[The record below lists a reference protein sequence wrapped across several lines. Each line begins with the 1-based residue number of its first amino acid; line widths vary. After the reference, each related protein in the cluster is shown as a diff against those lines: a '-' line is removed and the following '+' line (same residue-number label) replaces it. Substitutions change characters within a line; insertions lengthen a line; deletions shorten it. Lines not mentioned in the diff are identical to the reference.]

1 MRWGGVGDEDDN
13 NKILFYFSIIFMN
26 VTILINV
33 FYFTLLFGKNYKFI
47 LFNYSSWL
55 LFVIITTR

>member
-1 MRWGGVGDEDDN
+1 MGDEDDN

-33 FYFTLLFGKNYKFI
+33 FYFTLLFGKK
-47 LFNYSSWL
+47 L
-55 LFVIITTR
+55 